1 MSSTSS
7 LIKNRIETLLNVL
20 KVAGTL
26 GEVRKEDLKT
36 PFTVLDVSAFPVAIV
51 TPPAIEADFFTNR
64 QNERS
69 YIFQVHVIQKAEN
82 IASATD
88 IEDLAE
94 SIMDAIDN
102 DPTLGN
108 TSDAGVQPTISQ
120 PEPVTSGDSS
130 FIAFT
135 VTIKAK
141 AIKTL
146 NF

>member
-1 MSSTSS
+1 MSATST

-36 PFTVLDVSAFPVAIV
+36 NWTVLDVAAFPVAIV

-69 YIFQVHVIQKAEN
+69 YTFQVHIIQKAEN

-94 SIMDAIDN
+94 AIMDAIDN
-102 DPTLGN
+102 DPTLGG
-108 TSDAGVQPTISQ
+108 TSDAGVQPTITQ
-120 PEPVTSGDSS
+120 PEPVTSGDNS

-141 AIKTL
+141 AIKNLT
-146 NF
+146 F